1 MMTEPQGWRVIA
13 TDRFLL
19 RVSLTEPIAVI
30 QQAGE
35 PDQIISWPDLPI
47 GPVSPHVKV
56 IPASDGAWLLYQ
68 PTNSDTGQLTHN
80 TATALHISPNGEL
93 TSFFDLVHVSHLGT
107 TRHGLW
113 LSVDQWDVDV
123 DTAADWLVDRTLL
136 ILSANTT
143 VHRMS
148 IDRMPAAAFDDHQ
161 AAHLVVYTSA
171 PDALRDRHGGAS
183 YTYRFSQID
192 LPAGD
197 LPPML
202 RITEH
207 QPVPVEEDQIP
218 GRSRNEEPRTDPIS
232 TDDPRA
238 AWTLIDLPLDQKQ
251 MAIDAICA
259 EFTHLDTYWTAPS
272 GAKTPLSDGITSTH
286 VEVVDDWP
294 NTHVDVSFAHPYY
307 PEGRLRRTF
316 RVFDDAGRIRPTEY
330 ASIHLMEDLD
340 TRNLPPITNAHNNIL
355 DI

>member
-1 MMTEPQGWRVIA
+1 MMAEPQGWRVIA
-13 TDRFLL
+13 AERFVLL
-19 RVSLTEPIAVI
+19 VSLTEPIAVI

-35 PDQIISWPDLPI
+35 PDQTISWPDLPI
-47 GPVSPHVKV
+47 GLIAPHVTV
-56 IPASDGAWLLYQ
+56 VPAPDGAWILYQ
-68 PTNSDTGQLTHN
+68 PMDSDTGQLPDN
-80 TATALHISPNGEL
+80 AATALHISPKGEL
-93 TSFFDLVHVSHLGT
+93 TPFFDLVRVNHLGI

-113 LSVDQWDVDV
+113 LSIGQWDADV

-136 ILSANTT
+136 ILSADGGVRPMT
-143 VHRMS
+143 
-148 IDRMPAAAFDDHQ
+148 IDRMPAAAFEKDR
-161 AAHLVVYTSA
+161 AAHLVVCTSA
-171 PDALRDRHGGAS
+171 PDALRDEHGGAS

-207 QPVPVEEDQIP
+207 QPVPVDEDQIP
-218 GRSRNEEPRTDPIS
+218 GRSRQEETTPDPIT

-238 AWTLIDLPLDQKQ
+238 AWTLVNLPSDQKQ
-251 MAIDAICA
+251 TAIEAFCA
-259 EFTHLDTYWTAPS
+259 EFTHLDAYWTAPA
-272 GAKTPLSDGITSTH
+272 GAKTPLSDGITDTH

-294 NTHVDVSFAHPYY
+294 NTHVDVSFAHPHY

-330 ASIHLMEDLD
+330 AAIHLMEDLA
-340 TRNLPPITNAHNNIL
+340 TRDLPPITNARNNIL